1 MMNAS
6 VKSGL
11 SFGLTSG
18 IITTI
23 GLIIGLGI
31 GTNSKT
37 VVIAGILTIAFV
49 DALSDAFGIHM
60 EKESEHKN
68 SKDIWRAS
76 IATLVSKII
85 LALTF
90 LVPVWFLDLNNAL
103 IASIIWSG
111 VLLIVLSYIIAKSNK
126 EKILKVVGEHLGIA
140 LIVIVLTYF
149 IGEIIS
155 LIL

>member
-1 MMNAS
+1 MNKS
-6 VKSGL
+6 IKSGL

-140 LIVIVLTYF
+140 AIVIVLTYF

>member
-1 MMNAS
+1 M
-6 VKSGL
+6 KR
-11 SFGLTSG
+11 
-18 IITTI
+18 
-23 GLIIGLGI
+23 
-31 GTNSKT
+31 
-37 VVIAGILTIAFV
+37 
-49 DALSDAFGIHM
+49 
-60 EKESEHKN
+60 
-68 SKDIWRAS
+68 KDIWRAS